1 MRISSRV
8 GIVSI
13 VLTASILGAIAG
25 HAASAPAPAP
35 APASF
40 AQQRLEVSQ
49 RAVDLGREL
58 YSRGL
63 TSDLP
68 ELATWSRRLMEAKRD
83 LGTSDAE
90 RDGAMQEYVTR
101 MKELESLAVNRFKTG
116 LGTEYDTLAARFM
129 RLEAEEMAAGKR

>member
-8 GIVSI
+8 GIVLI
-13 VLTASILGAIAG
+13 VLAASILGAIAG
-25 HAASAPAPAP
+25 RAATTPAPV
-35 APASF
+35 PASF
-40 AQQRLEVSQ
+40 AQQRLEISQ

-83 LGTSDAE
+83 LATSDAE
-90 RDGAMQEYVTR
+90 RDGAMQDYVTR
-101 MKELESLAVNRFKTG
+101 MKELESLADGRFRTG

-129 RLEAEEMAAGKR
+129 RVEAEEMAAGKR